1 METKKRRQKH
11 IQTDKHR
18 ARSSFTTFNSKLFGV
33 VCEMYCNLKY
43 VISFPEKHCA
53 FLTRCL
59 KATNTKCSF
68 KIIVGP
74 GLSLIRPIIQIS
86 TFGVS
91 TCQFISCRNVFFC
104 VFNNYQ
110 HDYFSAW
117 SVVIVFVVFN
127 AIFKPGYFL
136 TNICFDELKVL
147 KVWWKIM
154 NVSVCHEMQKWNV
167 WQKYLVRAWTAT
179 TYTNNLIFA
188 ETVFLKL
195 QRLNKGKHF
204 YGSLSHKNRS

>member
-1 METKKRRQKH
+1 VRDADVLQLEIRNFVSWEALCIPHSMLKSYQYEMF
-11 IQTDKHR
+11 IQT
-18 ARSSFTTFNSKLFGV
+18 
-33 VCEMYCNLKY
+33 
-43 VISFPEKHCA
+43 
-53 FLTRCL
+53 
-59 KATNTKCSF
+59 
-68 KIIVGP
+68 IVGP
-74 GLSLIRPIIQIS
+74 GLSFIRPIIQIS

-110 HDYFSAW
+110 QAYFSAW

-188 ETVFLKL
+188 ETVFYKVTEIK
-195 QRLNKGKHF
+195 QGQAF
-204 YGSLSHKNRS
+204 YGSLSHKHRS